1 MYLSESLE
9 KKYTKE
15 SLPARDAQRLA
26 EFIAFGP
33 IVFQV
38 SRLMVKW
45 GILEMLRD
53 ESLTIEEVAHKA
65 DISVYAAKCL
75 LEASLTIGTVLV
87 DKTTNRFTISKTG
100 WFLVNDPATRVNM
113 DFNHD
118 VNY

>member
-1 MYLSESLE
+1 MYLSESLR

-15 SLPARDAQRLA
+15 TLSAREAQRQA

-53 ESLTIEEVAHKA
+53 EALTIEEIAQKA
-65 DISVYAAKCL
+65 NISVYASKCL
-75 LEASLTIGTVLV
+75 MEASLTIGTVVV
-87 DKTTNRFTISKTG
+87 DEETNRFTISKTG
-100 WFLVNDPATRVNM
+100 WFCSTTRQHVSTSTSIM
-113 DFNHD
+113 T
-118 VNY
+118 